1 MKVQYQGSTR
11 RVHFVPYIRPAPQ
24 GAPRPNPHPGHARAP
39 ALSRP
44 MDHALMR
51 THPIQLAGTVRADSE
66 DLAGADFYV
75 RRDDVANE
83 EYGLRGKIL
92 SALNRHT
99 HMTARRQGS
108 H

>member
-39 ALSRP
+39 ALPRP

-75 RRDDVANE
+75 RRDEVAVVPREERVAGVWNEPAEQSAQDFDV
-83 EYGLRGKIL
+83 
-92 SALNRHT
+92 
-99 HMTARRQGS
+99 
-108 H
+108 